1 MIAWLEGVII
11 HKSDHLCIV
20 NVAGVG
26 YEVELLLVDSVQIP
40 AVGQSV
46 QLHIAAIYREDIQQ
60 LYGFCAQIIKSHLKH
75 Y

>member
-40 AVGQSV
+40 AVSNQSNYIL
-46 QLHIAAIYREDIQQ
+46 QRFIEKIYSSYMD
-60 LYGFCAQIIKSHLKH
+60 FCAQIIKSHLKH